1 MKKLIRGLST
11 AVFIIV
17 FTFPLGL
24 GLAAEADES
33 IKVDNSTA
41 KSSSAYEKVALSL
54 TGSENIDLIEG
65 STFHRFIQLGK
76 DSLGVFGQQLAAV
89 YANYPNVFPEINR
102 SIRDLT
108 DGKGFGGLAKITLL
122 FLLLIAAAFGIES
135 IVRIPL
141 KKVKQRLQTGVP
153 KCIVTLAARLSGR
166 VLLELISLAVFALAV
181 VGLYLLF

>member
-24 GLAAEADES
+24 GLAAEADET
-33 IKVDNSTA
+33 IKVDNSAA
-41 KSSSAYEKVALSL
+41 KSSSAYDKVVLSL
-54 TGSENIDLIEG
+54 TISKNIDLIEG

-108 DGKGFGGLAKITLL
+108 DGKGFGELAKITLL
-122 FLLLIAAAFGIES
+122 FLLLIAAGFAVELVFK
-135 IVRIPL
+135 IPL
-141 KKVKQRLQTGVP
+141 KKVKQSLQTGVP
-153 KCIVTLAARLSGR
+153 KCIVTLAARLGGR
-166 VLLELISLAVFALAV
+166 ALLELLS
-181 VGLYLLF
+181 GLCFQSQ